1 MTDLEKAKI
10 LYECHIRMFGNGH
23 FDLSIEDAAEVL
35 RLIRTKRKP
44 ETLRKSLADFY
55 ENHPAKK
62 DIDAYFEEQN
72 KRFQL

>member
-23 FDLSIEDAAEVL
+23 FNLTTEDAAEII
-35 RLIRTKRKP
+35 RLLRTKKDP
-44 ETLRKSLADFY
+44 EILRKCLTDFY
-55 ENHPAKK
+55 ENHPENQA
-62 DIDAYFEEQN
+62 IDDYFEEQN

>member
-23 FDLSIEDAAEVL
+23 FDLTILDAAEVL
-35 RLIRTKRKP
+35 HLIRMKRKP
-44 ETLRKSLADFY
+44 EALRSALADFY

-62 DIDAYFEEQN
+62 DIDSYFEEQN